1 MGASKMKE
9 LARKYFWWPG
19 LDGEL
24 ESLVKTC
31 PKCLENRDL
40 PKKSPLHPWEW
51 PMVPWHRVHVDYA
64 GLMNGVYYLVLV
76 DAHSKWVEIF
86 PTQTITSKLLLLLLT
101 DEHITIR
108 NKQRAIDLRTTG
120 FLKRDAPTWEKERK
134 EWCNQE
140 TDVQSRQK
148 VRTQKCAHSQD
159 KKSGQ
164 KSVSTININLK
175 YNKISKKLILHL
187 KFNLKSIKNSLETDS
202 LQCAITGSLKLP
214 HTLVYHLRLK
224 TIPQFC

>member
-1 MGASKMKE
+1 MGKGK
-9 LARKYFWWPG
+9 
-19 LDGEL
+19 
-24 ESLVKTC
+24 
-31 PKCLENRDL
+31 
-40 PKKSPLHPWEW
+40 
-51 PMVPWHRVHVDYA
+51 
-64 GLMNGVYYLVLV
+64 
-76 DAHSKWVEIF
+76 
-86 PTQTITSKLLLLLLT
+86 
-101 DEHITIR
+101 
-108 NKQRAIDLRTTG
+108 
-120 FLKRDAPTWEKERK
+120 K

-140 TDVQSRQK
+140 TDAQSRQK
-148 VRTQKCAHSQD
+148 VRTQKCAHKQD

-164 KSVSTININLK
+164 KSISTIDMNLK